1 MFIDLPIYFS
11 RYSTIVNATDKWG
24 FTPLHEA
31 TQKGR
36 TQLCSLLLA
45 HGADPNLKNQVGCL
59 SFYPSFGFY
68 ICLSI
73 YVSVYIM
80 SLFICLSF
88 ELTLVIFLSI
98 HQSIN
103 LSTYIS
109 MYIIYLSIFVYY
121 LSIYLC
127 NDLSITYLPIY
138 LNRLVLTSIYS
149 SISVLNV

>member
-1 MFIDLPIYFS
+1 MGLNLILIIYLSFYIDIFLSMFIDLSIYFP

-59 SFYPSFGFY
+59 SIYLSFGFY

-73 YVSVYIM
+73 YVSVCIM
-80 SLFICLSF
+80 SLFICLSLNLHLSF
-88 ELTLVIFLSI
+88 SFLSI
-98 HQSIN
+98 NLFIYLYIYVYN
-103 LSTYIS
+103 LS
-109 MYIIYLSIFVYY
+109 IIFCL
-121 LSIYLC
+121 LSIYL
-127 NDLSITYLPIY
+127 SM
-138 LNRLVLTSIYS
+138 
-149 SISVLNV
+149 